1 MSRSHPAVSMPPGLA
16 ASLRPALPGLARD
29 IITAIGREIPEYARP
44 LEGPFGDALSLGV
57 DRALERFVD
66 QIATGAVGP
75 EAGGDPRSRIYV
87 ELGRGEQQAG
97 RSLDALLSAYRLGA
111 GLAWERFVVAGEAA
125 GEEPGTLYALAG
137 AIFSY
142 IDAISA
148 ESVDGFSQEQARSA
162 SERAR
167 RRRALVRALDRD
179 DADPEV
185 LAALAREAG
194 WLLPATL
201 AALVVE
207 GEHDADRLASRLG
220 FDVIA
225 AAEGGTVLAFVP
237 DPEAPGRHAQL
248 AAGLPDG
255 ARAALG
261 PAVEPARAHHSSLRA
276 LGTLRL
282 ATRGHLDGPWPARAD
297 DHLLSLVLHGGDA
310 TLAADLAAQALA
322 PLDGLT
328 PAARERTSETLR
340 AWLDDPGRIQR
351 IAERLSV
358 HPQTVRYR
366 VARLY
371 ERFGEGL
378 DDPDRRFEL
387 ALALR
392 VTSGEPG
399 IRAVIP

>member
-1 MSRSHPAVSMPPGLA
+1 MPTRLA
-16 ASLRPALPGLARD
+16 QSLRPALPGLARD
-29 IITAIGREIPEYARP
+29 TIRAIGREIPEYARP

-57 DRALERFVD
+57 ERALERFVD
-66 QIATGAVGP
+66 QIGTGAVGP
-75 EAGGDPRSRIYV
+75 KAPRDARSSIYV

-111 GLAWERFVVAGEAA
+111 RLAWERFVVAAEAA
-125 GEEPGTLYALAG
+125 GEEPRTLYALAG

-167 RRRALVRALDRD
+167 RRRALVRALDRE

-185 LAALAREAG
+185 IAAMARDAG
-194 WLLPATL
+194 WLVPAGL

-207 GEHDADRLASRLG
+207 GDHDADRLASRLG

-225 AAEGGTVLAFVP
+225 AADGGRVLAFVP
-237 DPEAPGRHAQL
+237 DPGAPGRLAQL
-248 AAGLPDG
+248 AAGLPQD
-255 ARAALG
+255 APAALG
-261 PAVEPARAHHSSLRA
+261 PEVPPERARHSSVRA
-276 LGTLRL
+276 LAAMRL
-282 ATRGHLDGPWPARAD
+282 AQQGRIAAPWPVRAD
-297 DHLLSLVLHGGDA
+297 EHLLALLLHGGDA
-310 TLAADLAAQALA
+310 TLAADLAGQALA
-322 PLDGLT
+322 PLEGLT
-328 PAARERTSETLR
+328 PAARERTVDTLR
-340 AWLDDPGRIQR
+340 AWLDQPGRIQQ
-351 IAERLSV
+351 IADRLGI

-399 IRAVIP
+399 MHAVIS